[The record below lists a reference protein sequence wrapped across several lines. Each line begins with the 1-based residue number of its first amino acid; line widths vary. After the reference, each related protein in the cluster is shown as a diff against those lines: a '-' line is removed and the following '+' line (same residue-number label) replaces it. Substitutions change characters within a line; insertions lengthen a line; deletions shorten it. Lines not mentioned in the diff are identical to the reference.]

1 MTIRVSV
8 RSLVP
13 RRASVR
19 GLSKI
24 RKVERQTDA
33 ERVEQLLQI
42 DAHVAGRRGAAR
54 ARRGQGE
61 VLSVA
66 AEIRVPVLGLAWVGA
81 ARCGAGRW
89 GAARSG
95 AATRCR
101 LGLVGGSS
109 ATAGCTIASAE
120 SKPVQEIKALFM
132 TRPRSCLKYPI
143 NEA

>member
-1 MTIRVSV
+1 MTICVIVRPWSRV
-8 RSLVP
+8 LGK
-13 RRASVR
+13 

-24 RKVERQTDA
+24 ERSKAQTD
-33 ERVEQLLQI
+33 R
-42 DAHVAGRRGAAR
+42 GRCGTIPSDRCSRRWTASAAR
-54 ARRGQGE
+54 ARGGKGE

-120 SKPVQEIKALFM
+120 SKPMQEIKALFM